1 MGVVSYVD
9 SGIAMVLDVVIA
21 IGGCGIFIKCTQKR
35 KLKIYINYTNLVQL
49 WLVVSVQY
57 QLLNYQMSLKKTLRS
72 KTFLP

>member
-49 WLVVSVQY
+49 
-57 QLLNYQMSLKKTLRS
+57 
-72 KTFLP
+72 